1 MGFVAKVK
9 ETKYRLTMR
18 KALQNASIEE
28 LKICK
33 EELTREFNR
42 RTKENGTRTI
52 TRNIKGI

>member
-42 RTKENGTRTI
+42 RTKENGKKHT
-52 TRNIKGI
+52 N